1 MPPEDL
7 SCDPGNVSDAHVVVV
22 HSCDAEV
29 ADLDEAWPEGDAVR
43 KPSSPLHKGI
53 IRPPRTYTAQP
64 EGSRKLQGSAR
75 SPIGLCQAPKSL
87 RGPGKRWPSLR

>member
-1 MPPEDL
+1 MHGAIMPPEDL

-43 KPSSPLHKGI
+43 KPN
-53 IRPPRTYTAQP
+53 
-64 EGSRKLQGSAR
+64 R
-75 SPIGLCQAPKSL
+75 SVPGAEVVAGTGKEMAIVTIDLGRLPIHVRDAEVIAVDGC
-87 RGPGKRWPSLR
+87 